1 MIIITSMFQARS
13 PRKIKSDDI
22 VDHAHGSP
30 SEAGGFLKVA
40 KDNGNGSRCSTPT
53 EVNTTFS
60 VRAVAES
67 NKVEIVYNPGLC
79 CLKHCLSL
87 KVDHR
92 SLCLE

>member
-1 MIIITSMFQARS
+1 MFIVTDLVSLMIMITSMFQARS

-67 NKVEIVYNPGLC
+67 NKVEILYKSWAL
-79 CLKHCLSL
+79 LFKT
-87 KVDHR
+87 
-92 SLCLE
+92 